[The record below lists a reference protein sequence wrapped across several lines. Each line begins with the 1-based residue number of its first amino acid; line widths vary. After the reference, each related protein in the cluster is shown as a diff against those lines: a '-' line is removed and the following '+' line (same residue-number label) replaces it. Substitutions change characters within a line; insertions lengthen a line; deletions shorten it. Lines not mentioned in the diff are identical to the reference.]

1 MRYKYGMVDD
11 APPVPTPLSALTEL
25 QIATLVT
32 QYKREMARY
41 EKAGALVSDRLRREL
56 RQAGIKHMVSSRP
69 KHPDDLAEKLRR
81 KSTEKPL
88 VYSWDALR
96 EDLGSVVTDLAG
108 CRVVVYA
115 TDDELA
121 VGKMVAQFFAQPS
134 VPGASV
140 ARRGGVDE
148 PYWATHAL
156 VHPYADKDA
165 RDATV
170 DGAIC
175 ELQIVTVAAHLFNEI
190 EHDITYKQRD
200 AGLHADPVERQL
212 LDEIRGVARVA
223 DRLVSAL
230 LEHRAGRR
238 EDVAHVIRDAEDLKY
253 ALWAW
258 AGRRVDGVELQ
269 RLLNLLERSLESVTV
284 AALHQL
290 GSVDEV
296 IAEGRRRLADA
307 DNNYDEVTQYT
318 VGLLAQFGPEIHAVA
333 RTWRGPRTAL
343 RRAIDLALKLE
354 SEQNAEEL

>member
-1 MRYKYGMVDD
+1 MVDD
-11 APPVPTPLSALTEL
+11 AAPPPPLTEP
-25 QIATLVT
+25 QIAAIVN

-81 KSTEKPL
+81 KSTEKPR
-88 VYSWDALR
+88 VYNWDALR
-96 EDLGSVVTDLAG
+96 ENLGSVVTDLAG
-108 CRVVVYA
+108 CRVVVYT

-121 VGKMVAQFFAQPS
+121 VGKMVAQFFAQP
-134 VPGASV
+134 PRTDAHA
-140 ARRGGVDE
+140 ARRDGVDD

-156 VHPYADKDA
+156 VHPYADKEALDT
-165 RDATV
+165 TV
-170 DGAIC
+170 EGAIC

-190 EHDITYKQRD
+190 EHDVTYKQRD
-200 AGLHADPVERQL
+200 AGLEADDDERQL
-212 LDEIRGVARVA
+212 LHEIRGVARVA

-258 AGRRVDGVELQ
+258 AERRVDGVELQ
-269 RLLNLLERSLESVTV
+269 RLLSLLEQSLDSVTV

-290 GSVDEV
+290 GAVDVV
-296 IAEGRRRLADA
+296 IAEGRRRLASHHDE
-307 DNNYDEVTQYT
+307 YDEVTLYT
-318 VGLLAQFGPEIHAVA
+318 VGLLAQFGPEIRTAA
-333 RTWRGPRTAL
+333 RAWRGPKTAL
-343 RRAIDLALKLE
+343 RRAIDLALELE
-354 SEQNAEEL
+354 SEQNPEKT